1 MGAVIERRR
10 FDGIF
15 DLTPLHTVTNFRYSG
30 KRMDFVILTVSCPW
44 QVAEALECLGLRQ
57 RAANRP

>member
-10 FDGIF
+10 FDEMF

-30 KRMDFVILTVSCPW
+30 KRVDFVILTVSCPW
-44 QVAEALECLGLRQ
+44 QVAEVSECLGLRQ
-57 RAANRP
+57 